1 MKRTVFSLL
10 AAFALCVSAAAVGPA
25 VSCPSALL
33 MEKQTGTVLFA
44 QDEHTPRE
52 PASVTKIMTLLL
64 VMEAIDSGALSY
76 DDVVTGSAHAA
87 GMGGSQIWLK
97 ENEQMTVRDLLKAVC
112 IVSGNDAAVALA
124 EHLAGSEDAFVE
136 RMNARAQELGMN
148 DTHFVNCTGLP
159 AERHLTSAYDIALMS
174 RELILRHPDIRQF
187 TTVWMD
193 SLRGGESMLV
203 NTNKLIRFYDGATGL
218 KTGSTGSAG
227 YCLSAT
233 AEKNGM
239 ELIAVVLKGK
249 TSGER
254 FSDAKSLLNYGF
266 STWSLVTVT
275 PDEVLPP
282 VPVTLGVRGTVQPV
296 LTSENTLLVEKTLAN
311 GLTKEV
317 ALAESVAAPVY
328 AGDTLGQLTVRD
340 AAGNTVAEL
349 PILAGE
355 DVGHVT
361 FVQMLGRCLARGF
374 CMGPQS

>member
-10 AAFALCVSAAAVGPA
+10 AAFALCVSAAAAGPA

-97 ENEQMTVRDLLKAVC
+97 ENEQMMVRDLLKAVC

-159 AERHLTSAYDIALMS
+159 AAGHLTSACDIALMS
-174 RELILRHPDIRQF
+174 RELILHHPDIRQF

-249 TSGER
+249 TSDER

-282 VPVTLGVRGTVQPV
+282 VPVMLGVRGTVQPV